1 MINKI
6 LTDLEVHKR
15 WMVRYPHS
23 EDLYQICV
31 IGLYE
36 TYKDRLLQLSEDKE
50 INAVF
55 NRIVRRTV
63 SNKYSEY
70 NKMFPNLNLCDLEEA
85 MNIDGGV
92 SSYIDIDKER
102 ESITKGWYE
111 EELLKLYEEFDF
123 NSYELSRQTKIPRE
137 TIDSH
142 IKKIKKRL

>member
-63 SNKYSEY
+63 SNKYSE
-70 NKMFPNLNLCDLEEA
+70 
-85 MNIDGGV
+85 
-92 SSYIDIDKER
+92 R